1 MIPRMRLGEAIQQ
14 LIDERGID
22 HPSMKSGLIVDEIR
36 RLTGEPDPNLNS
48 IATALWRARKK
59 ARENGGIGGMRVR

>member
-1 MIPRMRLGEAIQQ
+1 MRLGEAIQH

-22 HPSMKSGLIVDEIR
+22 HPSMKAGLIMDEIG
-36 RLTGEPDPNLNS
+36 RLTGDPDPNKDS

-59 ARENGGIGGMRVR
+59 ARENGGIGGVRVR